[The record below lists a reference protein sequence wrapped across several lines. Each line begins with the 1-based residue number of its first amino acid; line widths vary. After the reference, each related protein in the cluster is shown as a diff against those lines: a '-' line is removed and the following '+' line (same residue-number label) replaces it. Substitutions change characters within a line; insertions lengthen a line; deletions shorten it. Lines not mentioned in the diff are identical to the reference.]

1 MLLALLL
8 LQLWTIAKGEQALD
22 LELRDVSPLL
32 GRSEALTGEN
42 VIFDVPQLD
51 NMLDD
56 RSLADLVSW
65 TDTSGHEVFT
75 AFAMQVESSSGEWR
89 DMLTCLSVGTCGLLH
104 EGDSHAGRVGNFTRK
119 KMVVLLP
126 NSDQS
131 KHLFDDMDLP
141 GYDSEVFLIE
151 KIVNESLVIH
161 EAYSKG
167 EGMSLTKNLV
177 EVWSEQEI
185 FFHAE
190 NIWERRSNLQG
201 LEFKVIAKHNPPFSV
216 YNETKYPVTG
226 FNIEVLNEIA
236 RRMNFTMTYVDP
248 TETRNKAGRLLDLLQ
263 DGLDMSSI
271 FMYITQERLDVIDYT
286 SAVNNY
292 KLYLVTKMSGF
303 GSNTHRLTIFQT
315 LSNHVWF
322 TILATVIVLVAAGL
336 ITKEDLPLQENVM
349 TVYGGVLGRGTEKE
363 PVTISYRILFWTS
376 LVFGILLV
384 NAFSARL
391 IATLSIAKEESTVKS
406 LEDVRHGSV
415 SKKKLLLLALKL
427 FTKTGDWV

>member
-8 LQLWTIAKGEQALD
+8 LKLWTIAKGEQALD
-22 LELRDVSPLL
+22 LDLKDVSQLL

-42 VIFDVPQLD
+42 VIFDVHQLD

-56 RSLADLVSW
+56 ISLADLVSW
-65 TDTSGHEVFT
+65 TDTSGHEAYT

-89 DMLTCLSVGTCGLLH
+89 DMLTCRTCGLLH
-104 EGDSHAGRVGNFTRK
+104 EGDSHAGRVGNFSRK

-415 SKKKLLLLALKL
+415 SNKKLFLQTIT
-427 FTKTGDWV
+427 FRETGDWV